1 MADMAFTIYTTA
13 RPAGRPDRQELMS
26 DPFTLVQI
34 SDPHI
39 GAAWGVGDPDAKL
52 AAAVDSIRALAP
64 TPNALLVS
72 GDLAENAADAEYG
85 RLRSL
90 LSPLDAP
97 LHVLPG
103 NHDDRGVM
111 RRHFALPGEHAEP
124 VQYAADLGPLRLVAL
139 DTSRPGEDRGEL
151 DPARLGWLE
160 NTLAD
165 EPERPTLVAMHHPP
179 LSTGIPAMD
188 EIGLPADDRR
198 GLGEVVRRHP
208 QVRRIVAGHVHC
220 TAVSD
225 LDGRVVLA
233 VPSTYVQIRLDFDA
247 RELRLDAEPTG
258 FALHVMLDG
267 TLVSHIQPVTA
278 SN

>member
-1 MADMAFTIYTTA
+1 
-13 RPAGRPDRQELMS
+13 MS

-39 GAAWGVGDPDAKL
+39 GAAWGGADPDAML

-64 TPNALLVS
+64 APHALLVS
-72 GDLAENAADAEYG
+72 GDLADDAADAEYQ
-85 RLRSL
+85 RLRAL

-103 NHDDRGVM
+103 NHDDRSVM
-111 RRHFALPGEHAEP
+111 RRHFDLPGEHAEP
-124 VQYAADLGPLRLVAL
+124 VQYAADLGPLRLVVL

-151 DPARLGWLE
+151 DTARLAWLDH
-160 NTLAD
+160 TLAD

-198 GLGEVVRRHP
+198 GLGEVVGRHP

-220 TAVSD
+220 TAVSE
-225 LDGRVVLA
+225 LVGRAVLA
-233 VPSTYVQIRLDFDA
+233 VPSTYVQIRLAFDL
-247 RELRLDAEPTG
+247 RELRFDAEPAG
-258 FALHVMLDG
+258 FAVHVMLDG
-267 TLVSHIQPVTA
+267 ALVSHVRPVT
-278 SN
+278 